1 MKTGCIYRIIAP
13 NGKSYIGQAVD
24 YVRRMRRHKKMN
36 DGCPLI
42 KKAIKK
48 YGWENMKKTI
58 LARNMTKEQ
67 MDREESNLI
76 KIYDTFGE
84 NGYNLTKGGE
94 GGLGRVKTKRERA
107 KISAGMMGN
116 KNGLGAK
123 HPPITAEARAKNSAV
138 VTKLWEDPE
147 YREKCTAKKIGNTN
161 AKGKRT
167 PEQRGNMSAGCL
179 ALGDNHHSKR
189 PEARERVSVQMKGDK
204 NPMKLWENKVNLS
217 LSKQR
222 AFYEKQLEATG

>member
-94 GGLGRVKTKRERA
+94 GTLGSKPPPRTDKQRA
-107 KISAGMMGN
+107 VSSATMMGKQN
-116 KNGLGAK
+116 ALGCK
-123 HPPITAEARAKNSAV
+123 HPPVTAETRAKQSAAA
-138 VTKLWEDPE
+138 TKLWEDPE
-147 YREKCTAKKIGNTN
+147 HRANISTKMMGNTYGLGC
-161 AKGKRT
+161 KHRPRT
-167 PEQRGNMSAGCL
+167 DKFKVKQSADSKNLWKDPEWRENQVSKKTGQNNPMSATNIRRRFIAKCF
-179 ALGDNHHSKR
+179 D
-189 PEARERVSVQMKGDK
+189 
-204 NPMKLWENKVNLS
+204 NKVFLWD
-217 LSKQR
+217 
-222 AFYEKQLEATG
+222 